1 MGEVLSQDEI
11 DNLLKALSTGEL
23 DADEMKNT
31 DERQVKD
38 YDFARPAK
46 FSKEHLRTLEI
57 IFEHFGRL
65 LATNLPA
72 YLRKSV
78 SVDVVNSEVVI
89 YSEFSN
95 ALSNPV
101 LLGVVGM
108 DPLMGN
114 VIMEMASNLGFA
126 IVDRLLGGV
135 GNSLEKE
142 RDFSEIELSILERV
156 FTICVN
162 LLHEPWENVVEI
174 TPRLN
179 RIETNSQFAQIIS
192 PSETIAIV
200 TINLKIGDVEGLM
213 NICLPYTTLEPV
225 MDKLNTKYWF
235 STMKEK
241 DSNSYEAAI
250 ENIIDNAL
258 IPMKAVLGT
267 SKINVQDFVNL
278 QLGDIIRLDRKVDD
292 ELEVYVGNIKKF
304 KALPGYSDNKYAVR
318 VTEILREESDEEW
331 MACCH
336 KKKLMH
342 CSMAWAVKMQHRIR
356 HRIQQQIQQQIQ
368 QHHRRRTL
376 HLLTQIKMQLVKYPI
391 SVWELQ
397 QRH

>member
-179 RIETNSQFAQIIS
+179 RIEMNSQFAQIIS

-278 QLGDIIRLDRKVDD
+278 QLGDVIRLDRKVDD

-318 VTEILREESDEEW
+318 VTEILREESE
-331 MACCH
+331 
-336 KKKLMH
+336 
-342 CSMAWAVKMQHRIR
+342 
-356 HRIQQQIQQQIQ
+356 
-368 QHHRRRTL
+368 
-376 HLLTQIKMQLVKYPI
+376 
-391 SVWELQ
+391 
-397 QRH
+397 

>member
-278 QLGDIIRLDRKVDD
+278 QLGDVIRLDRKVDD
-292 ELEVYVGNIKKF
+292 ELEVYVGNIKN
-304 KALPGYSDNKYAVR
+304 S
-318 VTEILREESDEEW
+318 
-331 MACCH
+331 
-336 KKKLMH
+336 KL
-342 CSMAWAVKMQHRIR
+342 CRGIQIISMQ
-356 HRIQQQIQQQIQ
+356 
-368 QHHRRRTL
+368 
-376 HLLTQIKMQLVKYPI
+376 
-391 SVWELQ
+391 
-397 QRH
+397 

>member
-278 QLGDIIRLDRKVDD
+278 QLGDVIRLDRKLDD

-304 KALPGYSDNKYAVR
+304 NALPGYSDNKYAVR
-318 VTEILREESDEEW
+318 VTEILREESE
-331 MACCH
+331 
-336 KKKLMH
+336 
-342 CSMAWAVKMQHRIR
+342 
-356 HRIQQQIQQQIQ
+356 
-368 QHHRRRTL
+368 
-376 HLLTQIKMQLVKYPI
+376 
-391 SVWELQ
+391 
-397 QRH
+397 

>member
-278 QLGDIIRLDRKVDD
+278 QLGDVIRLDRKGDD

-318 VTEILREESDEEW
+318 VTEILREESE
-331 MACCH
+331 
-336 KKKLMH
+336 
-342 CSMAWAVKMQHRIR
+342 
-356 HRIQQQIQQQIQ
+356 
-368 QHHRRRTL
+368 
-376 HLLTQIKMQLVKYPI
+376 
-391 SVWELQ
+391 
-397 QRH
+397 